1 MSLPPS
7 APSRQFRADFA
18 RWTGHAETAARYD
31 AMTDA
36 EYEDAAWAAEEGWL
50 KAEQDA
56 SSAYR
61 FEGEPA
67 APRPFP

>member
-1 MSLPPS
+1 
-7 APSRQFRADFA
+7 
-18 RWTGHAETAARYD
+18 
-31 AMTDA
+31 MTDA